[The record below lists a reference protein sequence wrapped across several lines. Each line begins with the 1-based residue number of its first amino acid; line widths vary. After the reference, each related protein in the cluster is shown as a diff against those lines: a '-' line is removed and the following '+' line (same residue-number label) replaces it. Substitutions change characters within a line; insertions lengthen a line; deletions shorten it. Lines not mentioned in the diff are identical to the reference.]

1 MTVKTTAEVAAE
13 LRLSERKITDLAAK
27 HGIGANAGGRAGFR
41 FTDADVLALWEA
53 MRPKTEATPRRR
65 RRTP

>member
-13 LRLSERKITDLAAK
+13 LRLSERKVTDLATR

-41 FTDADVLALWEA
+41 FNEADVLALWEA
-53 MRPKTEATPRRR
+53 MRPKVEAAARRR
-65 RRTP
+65 RRSV